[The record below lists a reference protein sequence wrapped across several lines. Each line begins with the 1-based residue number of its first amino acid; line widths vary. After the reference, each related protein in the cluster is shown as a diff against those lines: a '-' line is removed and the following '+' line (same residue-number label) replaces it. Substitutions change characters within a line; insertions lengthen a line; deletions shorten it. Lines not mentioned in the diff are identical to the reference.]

1 MRTGL
6 ITENDYQRYYAEKLA
21 GLIVDMAAQQTNI
34 LLQLF
39 ADNETILRN
48 KKYPESPLPLSNGR
62 LQAYYHSHEE
72 NRLSENEHGHFH
84 IFRMTSPAEKDKAV
98 KFFKEGMA
106 EFIDGNYDNSI
117 ERLSRAIELEPNHKL
132 ALMSRGAGY
141 MKTDRAKDAM
151 ADYNR
156 VIEIDP
162 DYPRAYH
169 LRGLAH
175 DRSGDPN
182 AALHDIN
189 RAIEIDPA
197 YGAAYYS
204 RANLHAKLG
213 EEILATEDIQ
223 VATSLTQVNIET
235 FANDNNIWRS
245 QHMKIEEMGVADTF
259 DR

>member
-1 MRTGL
+1 
-6 ITENDYQRYYAEKLA
+6 
-21 GLIVDMAAQQTNI
+21 
-34 LLQLF
+34 
-39 ADNETILRN
+39 
-48 KKYPESPLPLSNGR
+48 
-62 LQAYYHSHEE
+62 
-72 NRLSENEHGHFH
+72 
-84 IFRMTSPAEKDKAV
+84 MTQKDKAV
-98 KFFKEGMA
+98 QLFKEGMA
-106 EFIDGNYDNSI
+106 EFIDGNFSNSI
-117 ERLSRAIELEPNHKL
+117 ETLSRAIELEPNHKL

-141 MKTDRAKDAM
+141 MKMDRTEDAM
-151 ADYNR
+151 ADYGK

-175 DRSGDPN
+175 ERSGDTK

-213 EEILATEDIQ
+213 EEILAIEDIKS
-223 VATSLTQVNIET
+223 ATSLTEVNIET

-245 QHMKIEEMGVADTF
+245 QHMKLEEMGVADTL